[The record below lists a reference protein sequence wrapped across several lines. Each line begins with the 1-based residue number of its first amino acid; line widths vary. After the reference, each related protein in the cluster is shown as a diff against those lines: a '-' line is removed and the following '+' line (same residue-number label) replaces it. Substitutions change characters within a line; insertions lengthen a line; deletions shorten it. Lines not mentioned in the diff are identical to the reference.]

1 MKATKEIRL
10 YNLLFPIW
18 FLMFAPL
25 AWLIVLPA
33 NFIIDS
39 LVILLTM
46 KQLGIKFKKTMYKRT
61 ILKVW
66 SFGFLADIIGAAFLF
81 LTMFVFELGSQGDE
95 LYLTIPAILIAAV
108 FIFILNYKVS
118 FKDYDKSV
126 RFKMALNL
134 ALLTAPYTFMIPL
147 SWIYG

>member
-1 MKATKEIRL
+1 
-10 YNLLFPIW
+10 
-18 FLMFAPL
+18 MFVPL

-46 KQLGIKFKKTMYKRT
+46 KHLGIKFKKTMYKRT

-81 LTMFVFELGSQGDE
+81 LTMFVFELGSRGDE
-95 LYLTIPAILIAAV
+95 LYLTIPATLIAGIL
-108 FIFILNYKVS
+108 IFILNYKIS

>member
-1 MKATKEIRL
+1 MKPTKEIRL

-95 LYLTIPAILIAAV
+95 PYLTIPAILIAAV

>member
-18 FLMFAPL
+18 FLMFIPL